1 MGQSSDKSQDSHE
14 GRRFSDSG
22 ELPPPGTSTVHAA
35 VNSPDFLLSETDSLQ
50 PEAILGVQL
59 DPPIEPGDLGQL
71 GGYRIL
77 KQLGEG
83 GMGTI
88 YLAIDT
94 KLHRT
99 VALKVMK
106 PEIACDEIA
115 RKRFLLEGR
124 AVAAIDHDNIIPINH
139 VGEHK
144 GLPFLD
150 MKYLEGRSLD
160 EVLKKFST
168 LEPISVIRLGRQI
181 SRGLAAAHSQNL
193 IHRDIKPAN
202 IWIESYRNRVK
213 ILDFGL
219 VRMSDSIDTQMTLPG
234 VIVGTPA
241 YMSPEQ
247 ASGIPLDSR
256 SDLFSLGIL
265 LYRVAVGE
273 LPFKGKNNLTVLQSI
288 TRDEPPPPHKMN
300 PAIPRKLSR
309 LIMKLLEKDREKRP
323 ANAQM
328 VADTFKLLE
337 HELSSSATENPNS
350 ETTRP
355 NTAPPAFHPAGSGIN
370 HSPKTGLNLEAASPY
385 LPTRTPADFS
395 DSDSDDQQF
404 SIAPVGP
411 TNPPGSTI
419 NLDISDEIRS
429 TLNRHPAWFFA
440 GLFLAVMVT
449 VMFLLISFRTS
460 GNPAENGER
469 KNTEQVQSVP
479 YKTE

>member
-1 MGQSSDKSQDSHE
+1 
-14 GRRFSDSG
+14 
-22 ELPPPGTSTVHAA
+22 
-35 VNSPDFLLSETDSLQ
+35 
-50 PEAILGVQL
+50 
-59 DPPIEPGDLGQL
+59 
-71 GGYRIL
+71 
-77 KQLGEG
+77 
-83 GMGTI
+83 
-88 YLAIDT
+88 
-94 KLHRT
+94 
-99 VALKVMK
+99 
-106 PEIACDEIA
+106 
-115 RKRFLLEGR
+115 
-124 AVAAIDHDNIIPINH
+124 
-139 VGEHK
+139 
-144 GLPFLD
+144 
-150 MKYLEGRSLD
+150 
-160 EVLKKFST
+160 
-168 LEPISVIRLGRQI
+168 VIRLGRQI